1 MLHLINPGFFPG
13 FFYYASFRGD
23 NGKIYMKE
31 ITLQFGGTYMKN
43 SLVVKFFIWFFV
55 SLFALVFVKQI
66 LYVNFPYNP
75 NVSIEANG
83 LVIIGLIIIFGLLIL
98 KKLDDLKHK

>member
-1 MLHLINPGFFPG
+1 MLHLINPGLFPG

-43 SLVVKFFIWFFV
+43 NTVVKFFIWFIA
-55 SLFALVFVKQI
+55 SLFALVCVKQI
-66 LYVNFPYNP
+66 VYIISPYDTD
-75 NVSIEANG
+75 IKAYG
-83 LVIIGLIIIFGLLIL
+83 IVIIGLIIIFGLLIL